1 MIAASSGPA
10 QRPANRPS
18 RASTVLPDGAVAPCF
33 KPDDKRRGG
42 GEGQLESR
50 AEQRIGIHQQDH
62 PGGEPDIAK
71 RQAEPVRD
79 WRIDDAEIPP
89 YRDRA
94 RLPYVT
100 EVESYRDRVRR
111 MRTWNWLCGLDGEV
125 ALRWERSRPVEELL
139 SAR

>member
-1 MIAASSGPA
+1 MNALMRETGSIALCALIALLTLSPNSAAA
-10 QRPANRPS
+10 Q
-18 RASTVLPDGAVAPCF
+18 
-33 KPDDKRRGG
+33 DKQ
-42 GEGQLESR
+42 QL
-50 AEQRIGIHQQDH
+50 RIVV
-62 PGGEPDIAK
+62 P
-71 RQAEPVRD
+71 
-79 WRIDDAEIPP
+79 RIDDAEIPP